1 LASGTHSEERV
12 RPAFKPIAEG
22 FSASRL
28 HYVEI
33 EMRATNPLAGGVK
46 SRIAPRAEQ
55 SPSRTGEPLAGVH
68 LAAAVT
74 LAATLAL
81 AGAAVVFGALL
92 LITPHSE
99 TLEAVWWLAGF
110 GLAAPL
116 AALGA
121 VWLLRSADT
130 PDARRALTAAAPLAL
145 LSLCAALAL
154 GRVAGGL
161 PQCLLLAAVPAVLLL
176 ALTRRALI
184 ALAERPGARTL
195 TAIAVAGAG
204 VLGLAA
210 FLPPAAR
217 GADVV
222 ILALLL
228 LLAALPVAAL
238 LRGRALDPRLR
249 IVLGVLI
256 PLALA
261 LLAWDVSF
269 QPLTSHQDFYLGPAN
284 DIRHGRYMLVDDY
297 SQYGVGVIYFLAA
310 LLAPLPFGYGA
321 LVLVV
326 GLLTSLLFGAVYAV
340 LRVAT
345 RSLAFAALGT
355 FVALMA
361 STIATIGRS
370 TQYPSTGFL
379 RFGIPWLL
387 VCALVVAHRGERP
400 GRAPTLV
407 AYALVGVAAIWS
419 FETAFYTGATF
430 AVTVVAV
437 AWTLPRGA
445 RLRAAATS
453 LGAGAG
459 AALVAVAALVTVT
472 AAGRGRA
479 PDIGGYLDFLRL
491 YSVHGFGQLPVPDWS
506 LAYLMGGLYVASL
519 VAVCALAARGQGEL
533 ARAPTIVP
541 LAAVST
547 LGAVSLTYFLGRS
560 HPNNLTHV
568 APPFV
573 ALVTLWT
580 AIAWRSWVRDR
591 TPIAAVGVAF
601 AGVCT
606 ALLIAQQLPEL
617 VDKAPDSA
625 LVAALHSV
633 DGGGPGLVQRVRT
646 LTGLP
651 LVDRR
656 TPRVEALVRAS
667 VPRGAPLL
675 VAVEPAVATE
685 TLIRLDRSDVL
696 PIATPE
702 QDGLSA
708 KRRRTLIRQAAD
720 IRCGAYVV
728 TQDARMTG
736 PGRVLLASL
745 VAELRRLHPFEP
757 IGRSA
762 GYRVFRLGCGAA

>member
-1 LASGTHSEERV
+1 
-12 RPAFKPIAEG
+12 
-22 FSASRL
+22 
-28 HYVEI
+28 
-33 EMRATNPLAGGVK
+33 M
-46 SRIAPRAEQ
+46 
-55 SPSRTGEPLAGVH
+55 
-68 LAAAVT
+68 T
-74 LAATLAL
+74 LAVTLAL
-81 AGAAVVFGALL
+81 AGAAGAFGAIL

-116 AALGA
+116 AVLGA
-121 VWLLRSADT
+121 AWLLRAADT
-130 PDARRALTAAAPLAL
+130 PDARRALTAAAPCAL

-154 GRVAGGL
+154 GRAAGGL
-161 PQCLLLAAVPAVLLL
+161 PQCLLLTALPAVLLL
-176 ALTRRALI
+176 VLPRRALI

-195 TAIAVAGAG
+195 ATAAVAAAG
-204 VLGLAA
+204 VLGIAA

-228 LLAALPVAAL
+228 LAVAVPVGAAV
-238 LRGRALDPRLR
+238 RGRSLDPRLR
-249 IVLGVLI
+249 LALGVLI
-256 PLALA
+256 PLVLA

-297 SQYGVGVIYFLAA
+297 SQYGVAVIYFLAA
-310 LLAPLPFGYGA
+310 LLAPLPFGYGT

-326 GLLTSLLFGAVYAV
+326 GLLTSLLFAAVYVV

-400 GRAPTLV
+400 ARTPTLV

-430 AVTVVAV
+430 AVTVVAA
-437 AWTLPRGA
+437 AWTLPAGQ
-445 RLRAAATS
+445 RLRCAATHLGLGAAAAVVAI
-453 LGAGAG
+453 AG
-459 AALVAVAALVTVT
+459 LVAAT

-491 YSVHGFGQLPVPDWS
+491 YSVQGFGQLPVPDWS

-519 VAVCALAARGQGEL
+519 VAVCVLAARGRGEL
-533 ARAPTIVP
+533 ARASTIVP

-573 ALVTLWT
+573 AMLTLWS
-580 AIAWRSWVRDR
+580 ALAWRSWVRDR
-591 TPIAAVGVAF
+591 APIAAVGVAF
-601 AGVCT
+601 ASVCA

-625 LVAALHSV
+625 LAAVVHSATG
-633 DGGGPGLVQRVRT
+633 DGTGLAQSVRA

-656 TPRVEALVRAS
+656 TRNVEALVRAN
-667 VPRGAPLL
+667 VPGAAPLL

-696 PIATPE
+696 PIGTPE

-708 KRRRTLIRQAAD
+708 KRRRTLLRQARD

-728 TQDARMTG
+728 TQDANMTG

-757 IGRSA
+757 VGRSA
-762 GYRVFRLGCGAA
+762 GYRVFRLGCGPA